1 MPSVP
6 LSPASS
12 PDATSPW
19 PRIIAHADMDAFY
32 AAVEQLDD
40 PSLIGKPVLIG
51 PRSKRGVVLTASYE
65 ARPFGVGSAMPMAV
79 ALRKCPQ
86 AIVVPPRFERY
97 EAISRMVMQVFAEF
111 SPLVEPLSLDE
122 AFIDLSGSAHLFGTP
137 AQTGQKIKDAVRAA
151 TGLAVS
157 VGVSSTKYVAKV
169 ASGHQ
174 KPDGLTVVPPEQVRA
189 WLAPMPVT
197 NLWGVGAKT
206 EQRLLRLGYSR
217 IEHLAN
223 APAARLQQQL
233 GSLGAHLQ
241 ALAIGADPR
250 PVARRTVAHSIS
262 SDRTLEH
269 DVLRASDIR
278 EHLRNSADRL
288 GQRLRGKGLRAGGV
302 RVKLKTTAFKLLTR
316 QCQLVEATDLGEQ
329 LYKAALRLAD
339 ALTSSGPFRLVGIA
353 VYDLQRATQ
362 HAAPR
367 PQLDLFSDTAQK
379 TARQRQLEQ
388 TMDAVASRFGAGSM
402 KRARDVANSSTVM
415 GDAPTLDG
423 LQNVPTE
430 SRTGRKQAEASD
442 WSDDFEL
449 PE

>member
-1 MPSVP
+1 
-6 LSPASS
+6 
-12 PDATSPW
+12 
-19 PRIIAHADMDAFY
+19 MDAFY

-65 ARPFGVGSAMPMAV
+65 ARPFGVGSAMPMAL

-97 EAISRMVMQVFAEF
+97 EAISRIVMQVFGEF
-111 SPLVEPLSLDE
+111 SPQVEPLSLDE

-137 AQTGQKIKDAVRAA
+137 TQTGQKIKDAVRAA

-174 KPDGLTVVPPEQVRA
+174 KPDGLTVVPPDQVRA

-217 IEHLAN
+217 IEHIAN
-223 APAARLQQQL
+223 ASAAQLQKQL
-233 GSLGAHLQ
+233 GALGAHLQ

-250 PVARRTVAHSIS
+250 PVQRRLVEHSIS
-262 SDRTLEH
+262 SDRTLER
-269 DVLRASDIR
+269 DVLSTADVRK
-278 EHLRNSADRL
+278 HLRNSADRL
-288 GQRLRGKGLRAGGV
+288 GHRLRGKGLLAGGV
-302 RVKLKTTAFKLLTR
+302 RVKLKTSAFKLLTR
-316 QCQLVEATDLGEQ
+316 QCQLVEATDIGEQ
-329 LYKAALRLAD
+329 LYKVALPLAD
-339 ALTSSGPFRLVGIA
+339 ALTHHGPFRLVGIA
-353 VYDLQRATQ
+353 VYDLRRAAQHSQRA
-362 HAAPR
+362 
-367 PQLDLFSDTAQK
+367 QLDLFSDTTHK
-379 TARQRQLEQ
+379 TARQRQLEK
-388 TMDAVASRFGAGSM
+388 TLDAVASRFGVGSM
-402 KRARDVANSSTVM
+402 KRARDVASSSTVM

-423 LQNVPTE
+423 LQNVANE
-430 SRTGRKQAEASD
+430 SRTGRKKAEATD

-449 PE
+449 PD